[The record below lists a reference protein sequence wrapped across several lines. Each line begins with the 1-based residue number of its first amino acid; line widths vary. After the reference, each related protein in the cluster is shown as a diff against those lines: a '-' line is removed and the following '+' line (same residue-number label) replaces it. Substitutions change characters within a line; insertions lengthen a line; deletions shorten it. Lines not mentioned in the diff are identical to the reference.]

1 MRVKPAFELLTRRAR
16 AHENA
21 LVNAYMTVT
30 EFFSLGSCDV
40 TKRDQVL
47 SFLLDEIC
55 RTAVSSHVDEDAL
68 VTSALK
74 QFCRGFPL
82 PN

>member
-1 MRVKPAFELLTRRAR
+1 MRVKPAFGLLTRRAR

-30 EFFSLGSCDV
+30 ELFSLGSFDV

-47 SFLLDEIC
+47 TFLLDEIC
-55 RTAVSSHVDEDAL
+55 SKAVGSHVDEDAL
-68 VTSALK
+68 VISALK
-74 QFCRGFPL
+74 QFCLGFPPL
-82 PN
+82 N